1 MDLGSSSTP
10 ARPAVAN
17 VVKNSHTDGLGQKEI
32 MFTIKTL
39 TKYLM
44 TIEDQELP
52 VKVCID
58 DTKLNLRKISLN
70 NTGYGKWEQ
79 GEIRLIGKE

>member
-1 MDLGSSSTP
+1 
-10 ARPAVAN
+10 
-17 VVKNSHTDGLGQKEI
+17 
-32 MFTIKTL
+32 
-39 TKYLM
+39 M
-44 TIEDQELP
+44 TIEDESLP

-79 GEIRLIGKE
+79 GEIRLIGKEDGWKSKKEKEWEKE